1 MVPVPFE
8 DRAQALAA
16 TAGKIA
22 RLQEATFEADILQ
35 QASASLIQTGSN
47 SDWDVTR
54 EFYTLMLEIPIPTYA
69 SIDNQ
74 REKLEKSINRRVQ
87 PLVRADAGKIVTE
100 VVISP
105 VLAEG
110 ARPAEPVLN
119 QEAAQEDVPSFWQPG
134 YFRLFISHT
143 SANKESAHRLK
154 QALAEY
160 HVAAFVAHDD
170 IEPTKEWQA
179 EIERALRTMDAVAAI
194 ISPDFFES
202 RWCDQEVGYAFGRG
216 KLVVPLC
223 KDSAPHGFLGKY
235 QGFAAQGLSPTSV
248 AQNLAEI
255 LIGHALTVQ
264 RMTEALVER
273 MVSSW
278 SWKTSKHT
286 LALLEKVPRLNELQV
301 AKLIQASENNVDVRE
316 AFGFPTRI
324 QELVS
329 RIGKASTSG

>member
-1 MVPVPFE
+1 MASAPFE
-8 DRAQALAA
+8 DKAQALAA
-16 TAGKIA
+16 TAGRIA
-22 RLQEATFEADILQ
+22 RLQEAAFEADILE

-47 SDWDVTR
+47 TDWDETR
-54 EFYTLMLEIPIPTYA
+54 EFYTLMLEVPIPTYA
-69 SIDNQ
+69 SIDSQ
-74 REKLEKSINRRVQ
+74 RETLEKSIKRRVQ
-87 PLVRADAGKIVTE
+87 PLVRAEAGKIITE

-105 VLAEG
+105 ILAEG
-110 ARPAEPVLN
+110 ARPTEPVLI
-119 QEAAQEDVPSFWQPG
+119 QEGVQEDVPSFWQAG

-143 SANKESAHRLK
+143 SGNKESAHRLK
-154 QALAEY
+154 LALAEY

-194 ISPDFFES
+194 ITPDFFES

-223 KDSAPHGFLGKY
+223 KDSVPHGFLGKY
-235 QGFAAQGLSPTSV
+235 QGFATQGLGATYV
-248 AQNLAEI
+248 AQHLAEI
-255 LIGHALTVQ
+255 LIGQALTVQ

-278 SWKTSKHT
+278 SWETSKRT
-286 LALLEKVPRLNELQV
+286 LVLLEKVPRLNELQV
-301 AKLIQASENNVDVRE
+301 AKLIQASENNDEVRQ
-316 AFGFPTRI
+316 AFGVPTRI

-329 RIGKASTSG
+329 RIGKASTSV